1 MSTASARRPFG
12 FLLAALAGLPLVT
25 AGVPARAS
33 VPEPA
38 LAASL
43 YMSESHLLH
52 RRVSLGGLSR
62 LEPRSQR
69 FSDSSVGASGRP
81 LIVHV
86 WSTSCAPCVQEMA
99 ALQGLIARLRKDTK
113 LRVVLLA
120 EDNQA
125 DLLAFLHRHKDE
137 MPEAELYA
145 ISTDHRLRTD
155 LGNNRTQP
163 LTLLLDSDMV
173 VRQAFLGSLLNRRN
187 DLASAAQRL
196 GQLERAR
203 HGASPE
209 RPR

>member
-1 MSTASARRPFG
+1 MWTASARRTLGSFVAG
-12 FLLAALAGLPLVT
+12 LAGLPLLV
-25 AGVPARAS
+25 ASVPAFGS

-38 LAASL
+38 LAANR
-43 YMSESHLLH
+43 YRSEAHLLL
-52 RRVSLGGLSR
+52 RRASFGGLS
-62 LEPRSQR
+62 LFEPSSER
-69 FSDSSVGASGRP
+69 FTDNTIEAGGRP

-86 WSTSCAPCVQEMA
+86 WSTSCEPCTQEMA
-99 ALQGLIARLRKDTK
+99 ALRTLVSDLRKDTK

-203 HGASPE
+203 HGALPE